1 MTVAHSLDNHK
12 IVLDPSS
19 ATNIILQKMNSLLRI
34 ILVISVVSAFS
45 CDANG
50 YAEYL
55 KQYPYN
61 SKCDGVENSES
72 CVDFNKYCFPMKVL
86 FIESMRI
93 HSLLSARSCDGD
105 VYLVL
110 FSTMKQSLWI
120 GVMMS

>member
-12 IVLDPSS
+12 IVLDPSP
-19 ATNIILQKMNSLLRI
+19 ATNILLQKMNSLLRI
-34 ILVISVVSAFS
+34 ILVVSVVSAFS

-61 SKCDGVENSES
+61 SKCVGVES
-72 CVDFNKYCFPMKVL
+72 CVNFIKYCFPMKVL
-86 FIESMRI
+86 YVESMRI
-93 HSLLSARSCDGD
+93 HSLLSVRSCDGD